1 MTNRIN
7 IKPQD
12 WFDTREMSWAPG
24 HFTRC
29 PQTVSKSA
37 RIQRWIVENT
47 QGRYAFHVW
56 VEQSPKVVSREG
68 VSFEDPQE
76 ALLFSL
82 WHQQEPDL
90 F

>member
-7 IKPQD
+7 IKPED
-12 WFDTREMSWAPG
+12 WFDTRELSWAPA

-29 PQTVSKSA
+29 PQTVSKSSK
-37 RIQRWIVENT
+37 IQRWITENT
-47 QGRYAFHVW
+47 QGRYSFHVFI
-56 VEQSPKVVSREG
+56 EQSPKIVSRECLY
-68 VSFEDPQE
+68 FEDPQE